1 MNILVLGNGFDLA
14 HGLPTTYKDFLDF
27 TNVVEKISKNEASKC
42 DSIPNGEMIKWY
54 IDEKINGDKSI
65 YNELESLIKDNVW
78 LRHFNAVYESRK
90 RDGKDGWIDFESEI
104 SSAIQALDGA
114 LDDVKEYIRKGKDR
128 GHIQP
133 YQFEALKYLIDREK
147 SKYDSIYLNIE
158 YISAFKEQF
167 LKDLNRLTRCLEIYL
182 SDYVNNLPVSK
193 KLPDI
198 DGLKIDKVLS
208 FNYTN
213 TYERIYGKDKSD
225 IEYDYIHGKAEIT
238 HDVDSCNLVL
248 GIDEYLIGEER
259 NSNTEFIQFKKFFQR
274 IYKKTGCKYVD
285 WLKEYEA
292 NNIGKY
298 ASLEAEDLNVYIFGH
313 SLDVTDKDIM
323 QRLILS
329 EAGRMFKRDGLKA
342 QTTIF
347 HLNQEAL
354 GSQIANLVKVI
365 GQDNLISMV
374 HGSDAK
380 IILKRQQE
388 VQLMDSAKE

>member
-27 TNVVEKISKNEASKC
+27 ANVVEKISKNEASKC

-133 YQFEALKYLIDREK
+133 YQFEALKYLINREK
-147 SKYDSIYLNIE
+147 SKYDSISFNIE
-158 YISAFKEQF
+158 DISVFKEQF

-193 KLPDI
+193 RLPDI

-213 TYERIYGKDKSD
+213 TYERIYGKDKPD

-274 IYKKTGCKYVD
+274 IYKKTGCKYMD
-285 WLKEYEA
+285 WINGYLTRLNDTKRNKFNTAIEDF
-292 NNIGKY
+292 NI
-298 ASLEAEDLNVYIFGH
+298 YIFGH
-313 SLDVTDKDIM
+313 SLDITDKDI
-323 QRLILS
+323 LS
-329 EAGRMFKRDGLKA
+329 ELI
-342 QTTIF
+342 QTKYARTRIF
-347 HLNQEAL
+347 HFNQNAL

-374 HGSDAK
+374 HGKHARIVLQQQQDA
-380 IILKRQQE
+380 
-388 VQLMDSAKE
+388 VYN

>member
-1 MNILVLGNGFDLA
+1 MEQYIIKGGNPLVGEVEIGGAKNAALAILAAAIMTDETVLIDN
-14 HGLPTTYKDFLDF
+14 LPDVNDINVMLEAISGIGAVVQRLDRH
-27 TNVVEKISKNEASKC
+27 TV
-42 DSIPNGEMIKWY
+42 
-54 IDEKINGDKSI
+54 KINGGTI
-65 YNELESLIKDNVW
+65 T
-78 LRHFNAVYESRK
+78 
-90 RDGKDGWIDFESEI
+90 DF
-104 SSAIQALDGA
+104 
-114 LDDVKEYIRKGKDR
+114 
-128 GHIQP
+128 
-133 YQFEALKYLIDREK
+133 
-147 SKYDSIYLNIE
+147 
-158 YISAFKEQF
+158 
-167 LKDLNRLTRCLEIYL
+167 
-182 SDYVNNLPVSK
+182 
-193 KLPDI
+193 
-198 DGLKIDKVLS
+198 
-208 FNYTN
+208 
-213 TYERIYGKDKSD
+213 D

-323 QRLILS
+323 RRLILS

-347 HLNQEAL
+347 HFNQEAM

-380 IILKRQQE
+380 IILQQ
-388 VQLMDSAKE
+388 QQDAI

>member
-1 MNILVLGNGFDLA
+1 MNILIIGNGFDLA
-14 HGLPTTYKDFLDF
+14 HDLPTKYENFLDF
-27 TNVVEKISKNEASKC
+27 TNAYLRIPCFDSKYTASFNNYFKR
-42 DSIPNGEMIKWY
+42 IKQENPFVY
-54 IDEKINGDKSI
+54 EEIG
-65 YNELESLIKDNVW
+65 SLIKDNVW
-78 LRHFNAVYESRK
+78 LKHFNAVYEERRK
-90 RDGKDGWIDFESEI
+90 EGKIGWIDFESEI
-104 SSAIQALDGA
+104 SNAVQALDGA
-114 LDDVKEYIRKGKDR
+114 ISTIDEYLRKGKDR
-128 GHIQP
+128 GRMEA
-133 YQFEALKYLIDREK
+133 YQFESLKYLIGLETSRFSNAYFDMRPM
-147 SKYDSIYLNIE
+147 SRYR
-158 YISAFKEQF
+158 EQF
-167 LKDLNRLTRCLEIYL
+167 LDDLNKLTRCLEIYL
-182 SDYVNNLPVSK
+182 SDYINNLPVSK
-193 KLPDI
+193 RLPDI
-198 DGLKIDKVLS
+198 LGLKIDKVLS

-213 TYERIYGKDKSD
+213 TYERLYGKDKPD
-225 IEYDYIHGKAEIT
+225 IEYDYIHGKAEIN
-238 HDVDSCNLVL
+238 HDINSCKLVL

-323 QRLILS
+323 RRLILS

-347 HLNQEAL
+347 HFNQEAM

-374 HGSDAK
+374 HGSDAS
-380 IILKRQQE
+380 IILQQQ
-388 VQLMDSAKE
+388 QL

>member
-1 MNILVLGNGFDLA
+1 M
-14 HGLPTTYKDFLDF
+14 
-27 TNVVEKISKNEASKC
+27 
-42 DSIPNGEMIKWY
+42 
-54 IDEKINGDKSI
+54 
-65 YNELESLIKDNVW
+65 
-78 LRHFNAVYESRK
+78 
-90 RDGKDGWIDFESEI
+90 
-104 SSAIQALDGA
+104 
-114 LDDVKEYIRKGKDR
+114 
-128 GHIQP
+128 
-133 YQFEALKYLIDREK
+133 
-147 SKYDSIYLNIE
+147 NIE

-213 TYERIYGKDKSD
+213 TYERIYGKDKPD

-323 QRLILS
+323 RRLILS

-347 HLNQEAL
+347 HFNQEAM

-380 IILKRQQE
+380 IILQQ
-388 VQLMDSAKE
+388 QQDAI

>member
-1 MNILVLGNGFDLA
+1 MEDLFMNILVLGNGFDLA

-27 TNVVEKISKNEASKC
+27 ANVVEKISKNEASKC

-167 LKDLNRLTRCLEIYL
+167 LNDLNRLTRCLEIYL
-182 SDYVNNLPVSK
+182 SDYINNLPVSK
-193 KLPDI
+193 RVPDI

-213 TYERIYGKDKSD
+213 TYERIYGKDKPD

-238 HDVDSCNLVL
+238 HDINSCKLVL

-313 SLDVTDKDIM
+313 SLDVTDKDDSVNSFS
-323 QRLILS
+323 Q
-329 EAGRMFKRDGLKA
+329 
-342 QTTIF
+342 
-347 HLNQEAL
+347 NQ
-354 GSQIANLVKVI
+354 NLAV
-365 GQDNLISMV
+365 
-374 HGSDAK
+374 
-380 IILKRQQE
+380 
-388 VQLMDSAKE
+388 

>member
-1 MNILVLGNGFDLA
+1 MEDLFMNILVLGNGFDLA

-27 TNVVEKISKNEASKC
+27 ANVVEKISKNEASKC

-133 YQFEALKYLIDREK
+133 YQFEALKYLINREK
-147 SKYDSIYLNIE
+147 SKYDSISFNIE
-158 YISAFKEQF
+158 DISVFKEQF

-193 KLPDI
+193 RLPDI

-213 TYERIYGKDKSD
+213 TYERIYGKDKPD

-274 IYKKTGCKYVD
+274 IYKKTGCKYMD
-285 WLKEYEA
+285 WINGYLTRLNDTKRNKFNTAIEDF
-292 NNIGKY
+292 NI
-298 ASLEAEDLNVYIFGH
+298 YIFGH
-313 SLDVTDKDIM
+313 SLDITDKDI
-323 QRLILS
+323 LS
-329 EAGRMFKRDGLKA
+329 ELI
-342 QTTIF
+342 QTKYARTRIF
-347 HLNQEAL
+347 HFNQNAL

-374 HGSDAK
+374 HGKHARIVLQQQQDA
-380 IILKRQQE
+380 
-388 VQLMDSAKE
+388 VYN

>member
-1 MNILVLGNGFDLA
+1 MEDLFMNILVLGNGFDLA

-27 TNVVEKISKNEASKC
+27 ANVVEKISKNEASKC

-133 YQFEALKYLIDREK
+133 YQFEALKYLI
-147 SKYDSIYLNIE
+147 NIE
-158 YISAFKEQF
+158 DISVFKEQF

-193 KLPDI
+193 RLPDI

-213 TYERIYGKDKSD
+213 TYERIYGKDKPD

-274 IYKKTGCKYVD
+274 IYKKTGCKYMD
-285 WLKEYEA
+285 WINGYLTRLNDTKRNKFNTAIEDF
-292 NNIGKY
+292 NI
-298 ASLEAEDLNVYIFGH
+298 YIFGH
-313 SLDVTDKDIM
+313 SLDITDKDI
-323 QRLILS
+323 LS
-329 EAGRMFKRDGLKA
+329 ELI
-342 QTTIF
+342 QTKYARTRIF
-347 HLNQEAL
+347 HFNQNAL

-374 HGSDAK
+374 HGKHARIVLQQQQDA
-380 IILKRQQE
+380 
-388 VQLMDSAKE
+388 VYN

>member
-1 MNILVLGNGFDLA
+1 MEPMEDLFMNILVLGNGFDLA

-27 TNVVEKISKNEASKC
+27 TDAFADFAKRNSSTYYPPKGKERFLPYFTTLVNENM
-42 DSIPNGEMIKWY
+42 P
-54 IDEKINGDKSI
+54 I
-65 YNELESLIKDNVW
+65 YNELRALIQDNVW

-167 LKDLNRLTRCLEIYL
+167 LNDLNRLTRCLEIYL

-193 KLPDI
+193 RLPDI

-213 TYERIYGKDKSD
+213 TYERIYGKDKPD
-225 IEYDYIHGKAEIT
+225 IEYDYIHGKAEIN
-238 HDVDSCNLVL
+238 HDINSCKLVL

-274 IYKKTGCKYVD
+274 IYKKTGCKYMD
-285 WLKEYEA
+285 WINGYLTRLNDTKR
-292 NNIGKY
+292 NKFNI
-298 ASLEAEDLNVYIFGH
+298 AIEDFNIYIFGH
-313 SLDVTDKDIM
+313 SLDITDKDI
-323 QRLILS
+323 LS
-329 EAGRMFKRDGLKA
+329 ELI
-342 QTTIF
+342 QTKYARTRIF
-347 HLNQEAL
+347 HFNQNAL

-374 HGSDAK
+374 HGKHARIVLQQQQDA
-380 IILKRQQE
+380 
-388 VQLMDSAKE
+388 VYN

>member
-27 TNVVEKISKNEASKC
+27 TDAFADFAKRNSSTYYPPKGKERFLPYFTTLVNENM
-42 DSIPNGEMIKWY
+42 P
-54 IDEKINGDKSI
+54 I
-65 YNELESLIKDNVW
+65 YNELRALIQDNVW

-167 LKDLNRLTRCLEIYL
+167 LNDLNRLTRCLEIYL

-193 KLPDI
+193 RLPDI

-213 TYERIYGKDKSD
+213 TYERIYGKDKPD
-225 IEYDYIHGKAEIT
+225 IEYDYIHGKAEIN
-238 HDVDSCNLVL
+238 HDINSCKLVL

-274 IYKKTGCKYVD
+274 IYKKTGCKYMD
-285 WLKEYEA
+285 WINGYLTRLNDTKR
-292 NNIGKY
+292 NKFNI
-298 ASLEAEDLNVYIFGH
+298 AIEDFNIYIFGH
-313 SLDVTDKDIM
+313 SLDITDKDI
-323 QRLILS
+323 LS
-329 EAGRMFKRDGLKA
+329 ELI
-342 QTTIF
+342 QTKYARTRIF
-347 HLNQEAL
+347 HFNQNAL

-374 HGSDAK
+374 HGKHARIVLQQQQDA
-380 IILKRQQE
+380 
-388 VQLMDSAKE
+388 VYN

>member
-27 TNVVEKISKNEASKC
+27 ANVVEKISKNEASKC

-104 SSAIQALDGA
+104 SSAIQALDGV

-133 YQFEALKYLIDREK
+133 YQFEALKYLINREK

-213 TYERIYGKDKSD
+213 TYERLYGKDNPD
-225 IEYDYIHGKAEIT
+225 IEYDYIHGKADIA
-238 HDVDSCNLVL
+238 HDINSCNLVL
-248 GIDEYLIGEER
+248 GIDEYLPEGERDE
-259 NSNTEFIQFKKFFQR
+259 NIEFIQFKKFYQR
-274 IYKKTGCKYVD
+274 IYKKTGCKYLD
-285 WLKEYEA
+285 WINGYSTRLNDTRRNKFNQVVEDF
-292 NNIGKY
+292 NI
-298 ASLEAEDLNVYIFGH
+298 YIFGH
-313 SLDVTDKDIM
+313 SLDITDKDILSK
-323 QRLILS
+323 LIL
-329 EAGRMFKRDGLKA
+329 AKYAR
-342 QTTIF
+342 TISF
-347 HLNQEAL
+347 HFNQDAL
-354 GSQIANLVKVI
+354 GNQIANLVKVI

-374 HGSDAK
+374 HGKHAR
-380 IILKRQQE
+380 IVLQQ
-388 VQLMDSAKE
+388 QQI

>member
-1 MNILVLGNGFDLA
+1 MNILIIGNGFDLA
-14 HGLPTTYKDFLDF
+14 HDLPTKYENFLDF
-27 TNVVEKISKNEASKC
+27 TNAYLRIPCFDSKYTASFNDYFKR
-42 DSIPNGEMIKWY
+42 IKQENLSVY
-54 IDEKINGDKSI
+54 EEIG
-65 YNELESLIKDNVW
+65 SLIKDNVW
-78 LRHFNAVYESRK
+78 LKHFNAVYEERRK
-90 RDGKDGWIDFESEI
+90 KGKIGWIDFESEI
-104 SSAIQALDGA
+104 SNAVQALDGA
-114 LDDVKEYIRKGKDR
+114 ISTIDEYLRKGKDR
-128 GHIQP
+128 GRMEA
-133 YQFEALKYLIDREK
+133 YQFESLKYLIGLESSRFNGVYFDMRPM
-147 SKYDSIYLNIE
+147 SRYR
-158 YISAFKEQF
+158 EQF
-167 LKDLNRLTRCLEIYL
+167 LDDLNKLTRCLEIYL
-182 SDYVNNLPVSK
+182 SDYINNLPVSK
-193 KLPDI
+193 RLPDI
-198 DGLKIDKVLS
+198 LGLKIDKVLS

-213 TYERIYGKDKSD
+213 TYERLYGKDKPD
-225 IEYDYIHGKAEIT
+225 IEYDYIHGKAEIN
-238 HDVDSCNLVL
+238 HDINSCKLVL

-323 QRLILS
+323 RRLILS

-347 HLNQEAL
+347 HFNQEAM

-374 HGSDAK
+374 HGQFAS
-380 IILKRQQE
+380 IILQQQ
-388 VQLMDSAKE
+388 QL

>member
-27 TNVVEKISKNEASKC
+27 ADAFADFAKRNSSTYYPPKGKERFLPYFTTLVNENM
-42 DSIPNGEMIKWY
+42 P
-54 IDEKINGDKSI
+54 I
-65 YNELESLIKDNVW
+65 YNELRALIQDNVW

-133 YQFEALKYLIDREK
+133 YQFEALKYLINREK
-147 SKYDSIYLNIE
+147 SKYDSISFNIE
-158 YISAFKEQF
+158 DISVFKEQF

-193 KLPDI
+193 RLPDI

-213 TYERIYGKDKSD
+213 TYERIYGKDKPD

-274 IYKKTGCKYVD
+274 IYKKTGCKYMD
-285 WLKEYEA
+285 WINGYLTRLNDTKRNKFNTAIEDF
-292 NNIGKY
+292 NI
-298 ASLEAEDLNVYIFGH
+298 YIFGH
-313 SLDVTDKDIM
+313 SLDITDKDI
-323 QRLILS
+323 LS
-329 EAGRMFKRDGLKA
+329 ELI
-342 QTTIF
+342 QTKYARTRIF
-347 HLNQEAL
+347 HFNQNAL

-374 HGSDAK
+374 HGKHARIVLQQQQDA
-380 IILKRQQE
+380 
-388 VQLMDSAKE
+388 VYN

>member
-27 TNVVEKISKNEASKC
+27 TDAFEDFTKRNSSTYYPPKGKERFLPYFTTLVNENM
-42 DSIPNGEMIKWY
+42 P
-54 IDEKINGDKSI
+54 I
-65 YNELESLIKDNVW
+65 YNELRALIQDNVW

-114 LDDVKEYIRKGKDR
+114 LDDVKEFIRKGKDR

-133 YQFEALKYLIDREK
+133 YQFEALKYLINREK
-147 SKYDSIYLNIE
+147 SKYDSISFNIE
-158 YISAFKEQF
+158 DISVFKEQF

-193 KLPDI
+193 RLPDI

-213 TYERIYGKDKSD
+213 TYERIYGKDKPD

-274 IYKKTGCKYVD
+274 IYKKTGCKYMD
-285 WLKEYEA
+285 WINGYLTRLNDTKRNKFNTAIEDF
-292 NNIGKY
+292 NI
-298 ASLEAEDLNVYIFGH
+298 YIFGH
-313 SLDVTDKDIM
+313 SLDITDKDI
-323 QRLILS
+323 LS
-329 EAGRMFKRDGLKA
+329 ELI
-342 QTTIF
+342 QTKYARTRIF
-347 HLNQEAL
+347 HFNQNAL

-374 HGSDAK
+374 HGKHARIVLQQQQDA
-380 IILKRQQE
+380 
-388 VQLMDSAKE
+388 VYN

>member
-27 TNVVEKISKNEASKC
+27 TDAFEDFTKRNSSTYYPPKGKERFLPYFITLVNKNM
-42 DSIPNGEMIKWY
+42 P
-54 IDEKINGDKSI
+54 I
-65 YNELESLIKDNVW
+65 YNELRVLIQDNVW

-114 LDDVKEYIRKGKDR
+114 VDDVKEYIRKGKDR

-182 SDYVNNLPVSK
+182 SDYINNLTVSK
-193 KLPDI
+193 RLPDI

-213 TYERIYGKDKSD
+213 TYERIYGKDKPD
-225 IEYDYIHGKAEIT
+225 IEYDYIHGKAKIT
-238 HDVDSCNLVL
+238 HDIDSCNLVL

-274 IYKKTGCKYVD
+274 IYKKTGCKYMD
-285 WLKEYEA
+285 WINGYLTRL
-292 NNIGKY
+292 NNTKRNKFNTAI
-298 ASLEAEDLNVYIFGH
+298 EDFNIYIFGH
-313 SLDVTDKDIM
+313 SLDITDKDI
-323 QRLILS
+323 LS
-329 EAGRMFKRDGLKA
+329 ELI
-342 QTTIF
+342 QTQYARTRIF
-347 HLNQEAL
+347 HFNQNAL
-354 GSQIANLVKVI
+354 GSQIANLTKVI

-374 HGSDAK
+374 HGKHAR
-380 IILKRQQE
+380 IILQQQQDA
-388 VQLMDSAKE
+388 VYN

>member
-27 TNVVEKISKNEASKC
+27 ANVVEKISKNEASKC

-133 YQFEALKYLIDREK
+133 YQFEALKYLINREK

-213 TYERIYGKDKSD
+213 TYERIYGKDKPD

-238 HDVDSCNLVL
+238 HDIDSCNLVL

-274 IYKKTGCKYVD
+274 IYKKTGCKYMD
-285 WLKEYEA
+285 WINGYLTRLNDTKR
-292 NNIGKY
+292 NKFNI
-298 ASLEAEDLNVYIFGH
+298 AIEDFNIYIFGH
-313 SLDVTDKDIM
+313 SLDITDKDI
-323 QRLILS
+323 LS
-329 EAGRMFKRDGLKA
+329 ELI
-342 QTTIF
+342 QTKYARTRIF
-347 HLNQEAL
+347 HFNQNAL

-374 HGSDAK
+374 HGKHARIVLQQQQDA
-380 IILKRQQE
+380 
-388 VQLMDSAKE
+388 VYN

>member
-27 TNVVEKISKNEASKC
+27 ANVVEKISKNEASKC

-133 YQFEALKYLIDREK
+133 YQFEALKYLINREK

-213 TYERIYGKDKSD
+213 TYERIYGKDKPD

-238 HDVDSCNLVL
+238 HDIDSCNLVL

-274 IYKKTGCKYVD
+274 IYKKTGCKYMD
-285 WLKEYEA
+285 WINGYLTRLNDIKR
-292 NNIGKY
+292 NKFNI
-298 ASLEAEDLNVYIFGH
+298 AIEDFNIYIFGH
-313 SLDVTDKDIM
+313 SLDITDKDI
-323 QRLILS
+323 LS
-329 EAGRMFKRDGLKA
+329 ELI
-342 QTTIF
+342 QTQYARTRIF
-347 HLNQEAL
+347 HFNQNAL

-374 HGSDAK
+374 HGKHARIVLQQQQDA
-380 IILKRQQE
+380 
-388 VQLMDSAKE
+388 VYN

>member
-1 MNILVLGNGFDLA
+1 MEDLFMNILVLGNGFDLA

-27 TNVVEKISKNEASKC
+27 TDAFADFAKRNSSTYYPPKGKERFLPYFTTLVNENM
-42 DSIPNGEMIKWY
+42 P
-54 IDEKINGDKSI
+54 I
-65 YNELESLIKDNVW
+65 YNELRALIQDNVW

-167 LKDLNRLTRCLEIYL
+167 LNDLNRLTRCLEIYL

-193 KLPDI
+193 RLPDI

-213 TYERIYGKDKSD
+213 TYERIYGKDKPD
-225 IEYDYIHGKAEIT
+225 IEYDYIHGKAEIN
-238 HDVDSCNLVL
+238 HDINSCKLVL

-274 IYKKTGCKYVD
+274 IYKKTGCKYMD
-285 WLKEYEA
+285 WINGYLTRLNDTKR
-292 NNIGKY
+292 NKFNI
-298 ASLEAEDLNVYIFGH
+298 AIEDFNIYIFGH
-313 SLDVTDKDIM
+313 SLDITDKDI
-323 QRLILS
+323 LS
-329 EAGRMFKRDGLKA
+329 ELI
-342 QTTIF
+342 QTKYARTRIF
-347 HLNQEAL
+347 HFNQNAL

-374 HGSDAK
+374 HGKHARIVLQQQQDA
-380 IILKRQQE
+380 
-388 VQLMDSAKE
+388 VYN

>member
-14 HGLPTTYKDFLDF
+14 HGLPTKYEHFLEF
-27 TNVVEKISKNEASKC
+27 ANVVEKISKNEASKC

-133 YQFEALKYLIDREK
+133 YQFEALKYLINREK

-193 KLPDI
+193 RLPDI

-213 TYERIYGKDKSD
+213 TYERIYGKDKPD

-274 IYKKTGCKYVD
+274 IYKKTGCKYMD
-285 WLKEYEA
+285 WINGYLTRLNDTKRNKFNTAIEDF
-292 NNIGKY
+292 NI
-298 ASLEAEDLNVYIFGH
+298 YIFGH
-313 SLDVTDKDIM
+313 SLDITDKDI
-323 QRLILS
+323 LS
-329 EAGRMFKRDGLKA
+329 ELI
-342 QTTIF
+342 QTQYARTRIF
-347 HLNQEAL
+347 HFNQNAL
-354 GSQIANLVKVI
+354 GRQIANLVKVI

-374 HGSDAK
+374 HGKHARIVLQQQQDA
-380 IILKRQQE
+380 I
-388 VQLMDSAKE
+388 

>member
-27 TNVVEKISKNEASKC
+27 ANVVEKISKNEASKC

-133 YQFEALKYLIDREK
+133 YQFEALKYLINREK
-147 SKYDSIYLNIE
+147 SKYDSISFNIE
-158 YISAFKEQF
+158 DISVFKEQF

-213 TYERIYGKDKSD
+213 TYERLYGKDNPD
-225 IEYDYIHGKAEIT
+225 IEYDYIHGKADIA
-238 HDVDSCNLVL
+238 HDINSCNLVL
-248 GIDEYLIGEER
+248 GIDEYLPEGERDE
-259 NSNTEFIQFKKFFQR
+259 NIEFIQFKKFYQR
-274 IYKKTGCKYVD
+274 IYKKTGCKYLD
-285 WLKEYEA
+285 WINGYSTRLNDTRRNKFNQVVEDF
-292 NNIGKY
+292 NI
-298 ASLEAEDLNVYIFGH
+298 YIFGH
-313 SLDVTDKDIM
+313 SLDITDKDILSK
-323 QRLILS
+323 LIL
-329 EAGRMFKRDGLKA
+329 AKYAR
-342 QTTIF
+342 TISF
-347 HLNQEAL
+347 HFNQDAL
-354 GSQIANLVKVI
+354 GNQIANLVKVI

-374 HGSDAK
+374 HGKHAR
-380 IILKRQQE
+380 IVLQQ
-388 VQLMDSAKE
+388 QQI